1 MGELSGTV
9 GQTANYREAH
19 HALRRSL
26 FTLGEPGQSP
36 AIDQGLTWSIF
47 GKIIPNMNKGNMPSL
62 VLNQALLRLLRP
74 LCRLLLRHHVPFSAF
89 EELAKQVYVQVA
101 MEEPMVAGVRATQSR
116 ASVVTGLTRKEVQ
129 RLLSIPASMH
139 AVTDEKHNRAARV
152 LTGWLRDPDFH
163 DTRGRPKALQ
173 LVRGEGSFS
182 ALVKRYSGDM
192 PVRAVLDELLAVGA
206 VHEQADQSLMLA
218 ARGYV
223 PGKGDAEKLAILG
236 SDVADLIATIDHNL
250 QHGAQEPRFQRKV
263 MYRSFPAVHSAAF
276 RKLSANAA
284 QRLLE
289 KLDRWLSEHSQGL
302 PEEAPVPE
310 LRLGLGIYYFEEPM
324 APAPTK
330 EK

>member
-1 MGELSGTV
+1 MSQANTLSS
-9 GQTANYREAH
+9 A
-19 HALRRSL
+19 
-26 FTLGEPGQSP
+26 
-36 AIDQGLTWSIF
+36 
-47 GKIIPNMNKGNMPSL
+47 
-62 VLNQALLRLLRP
+62 LNQALLRLLRP

-101 MEEPMVAGVRATQSR
+101 MEEPTAVGVRATQSR

-129 RLLSIPASMH
+129 RLLSIPAWMH

-152 LTGWLRDPDFH
+152 LTGWLRDTDFH
-163 DTRGRPKALQ
+163 DARGRPKALQ
-173 LVRGEGSFS
+173 LVGGDDSFS

-192 PVRAVLDELLAVGA
+192 PVRAVLDELVAVGA
-206 VHEQADQSLMLA
+206 VKEQRDRSLALA

-223 PGKGDAEKLAILG
+223 PGKGDAEKIGILG

-250 QHGAQEPRFQRKV
+250 QHGAQAPRFQRKV
-263 MYRSFPAVHSAAF
+263 MYRSFPAAHSAAF

-289 KLDRWLSEHSQGL
+289 KLDLWLSEHSQGL
-302 PEEAPVPE
+302 PNDLPAPE

-324 APAPTK
+324 AADPPK